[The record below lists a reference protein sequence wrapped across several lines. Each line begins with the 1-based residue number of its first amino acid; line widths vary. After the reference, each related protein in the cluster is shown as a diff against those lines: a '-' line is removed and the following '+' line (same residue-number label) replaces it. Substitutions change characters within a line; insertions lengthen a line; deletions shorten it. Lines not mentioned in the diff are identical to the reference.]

1 MGHLKR
7 RLCYEN
13 DTEDGNSPKRLGW
26 ENADSAICSSARC
39 SDSGMDLDST
49 SPEAEQNP
57 VQQNI
62 CYGTLCEA
70 YISLTY
76 DTKMPKST
84 QPWDRYCLMD
94 VKVHSGASYVKSDRL
109 LKIKQRSVLDE
120 NTGSIL
126 TYIKRKVPQVSFSA
140 VISVNVLSG
149 KRIKSKKSI
158 IQATI
163 NVYGPKHQMDEVDQ
177 ALSEISSYLQHPV
190 FLEPDVPYINPQ
202 FFYPSA
208 EKTDLRDLVGA
219 RSEDATSGTSRVVDE
234 VMESLD
240 DWSEYINTKGCHREF
255 LQAMLDRY
263 LLGTQLKEHQ
273 FQGVEF
279 ILGREELDVAEQMNK
294 RMFMTIDHCLLLNSG
309 KTGLGGI
316 LADVMGLGKTL
327 TMLTAILCSKQLE
340 DPYPSCTASAS
351 GENEP
356 ERSNSTLVV
365 LPSRQI
371 MDVWKNEIE
380 QRFQP
385 QTFQVEIFHGQGRA
399 RNAKP
404 LISSDIVLTTYHT
417 VEKDSN
423 GGRILSSVVW
433 SRIVL
438 DEAHHIRN
446 PSTKIHKAVVALR
459 SGTRWCLTGTPIQ
472 NTLDDLRSLL
482 QFLRIEPFG
491 HGKEFEEHIVKPFR
505 QGSNADHEFFDPSR
519 NLRGLLKAC
528 CLRRTQTKLNL
539 PDTYI
544 RTIGVAPTE
553 AEKAIFNK
561 ILIECREEFDI
572 MAGREAGSKRSNVLF
587 SAIMKLRRV
596 CNHGTIDIKATTQKR
611 PCHLTVPKMKRG
623 ISRSPSAE
631 PACDF
636 CSKGVLD
643 NYLLGELDSC
653 PLCSRILPEENI
665 DSSSAAASPRDTPSP
680 AGSMMDVD
688 SPEPPNNNCG
698 PMVSSNN
705 FRAQSSKISAV
716 VDNIKTSSLDANSKS
731 VVLSSWRDTLDI
743 LASMLTSEGIRFV
756 QVDGRNALLGRT
768 ELISTFRQ
776 DPFVKVLLISI
787 NTGAVGL
794 TLTEANQVHIVEPQ
808 WNPTI
813 EEQAIARVVRMGQTR
828 PVTVFKYITEGSVE
842 QSIVKLQQKK
852 TRIIKLSMQEK
863 DTNESDTNLDR
874 FKFTIDPNEW
884 KANL

>member
-62 CYGTLCEA
+62 CYGT
-70 YISLTY
+70 
-76 DTKMPKST
+76 
-84 QPWDRYCLMD
+84 
-94 VKVHSGASYVKSDRL
+94 
-109 LKIKQRSVLDE
+109 
-120 NTGSIL
+120 
-126 TYIKRKVPQVSFSA
+126 VSFSA

-365 LPSRQI
+365 LPSRRKPAHRSYFFTPANNIKEI

-438 DEAHHIRN
+438 DEGNLSNHPSLSPILLTRSVAHHIRN

-787 NTGAVGL
+787 NTGAKQTKFTSSNRNGTQQL
-794 TLTEANQVHIVEPQ
+794 KNKLSLEWSGWDKHDQLPSST
-808 WNPTI
+808 NP
-813 EEQAIARVVRMGQTR
+813 E
-828 PVTVFKYITEGSVE
+828 K
-842 QSIVKLQQKK
+842 SIVKLQQKK